1 MLFAT
6 CVPNLLVASV
16 YDTYKMSSSGLRGY
30 QSLDPRVAVR
40 LLEQIARVGEVLRLI
55 GGA

>member
-16 YDTYKMSSSGLRGY
+16 YETYKMSSSGLRGY

-40 LLEQIARVGEVLRLI
+40 LLEQIVRVGEVLRLI